1 VLFKPENV
9 RENLWK
15 RLLDK
20 VEEISRCERAKHDI
34 CLIGSRAR
42 GDASPISDIDLIMF
56 IEGES
61 NLKQTELFYLDETS
75 TTIFPVNVNS
85 LLKAESVDFYKA
97 NNPFEAKLIHG
108 DGKVLNKAR
117 DGVTGKKIDL
127 DATKKIIGE
136 TLALRLMA
144 SLGDTTLDYG
154 EGIREIRICLA
165 KTKLYNKLLAEK
177 VEPWSIIPYIYKP
190 EGDLETMLEELYHS
204 KNHEELSSKIKVLD
218 LKSFM
223 ERVFKEQL
231 EVMTQVLEKLAKSLG
246 FAGEHV
252 ENYVTLYLVVEE
264 KVRSKIWSMLP
275 GRWRLEEEFRSVNH
289 EASHIACQD
298 REVMW
303 MVSTVEDENL
313 KLHMYKVTEF

>member
-9 RENLWK
+9 REDLWK

-20 VEEISRCERAKHDI
+20 VEEISSREGAKHDI

-61 NLKQTELFYLDETS
+61 SLKQTELFYLDETLI
-75 TTIFPVNVNS
+75 TIFPVNVNS
-85 LLKAESVDFYKA
+85 LLEAESIDFYKA

-108 DGKVLNKAR
+108 DGEVLNKAR
-117 DGVTGKKIDL
+117 DGVFGKKIDL

-144 SLGDTTLDYG
+144 SLGDATLDYG

-165 KTKLYNKLLAEK
+165 KTKLYDKLLAEK

-190 EGDLETMLEELYHS
+190 EGDLETLLDELYYS
-204 KNHEELSSKIKVLD
+204 RNYEELSSKIKVLN

-223 ERVFKEQL
+223 ERVFEQQL
-231 EVMTQVLEKLAKSLG
+231 EVMNQIVEKLMKYLG
-246 FAGEHV
+246 FAGEHIK
-252 ENYVTLYLVVEE
+252 NYVTLCLIVEE
-264 KVRSKIWSMLP
+264 KVRSKIWSTLP

-289 EASHIACQD
+289 EASHITCQD
-298 REVMW
+298 KEVMW
-303 MVSTVEDENL
+303 MVSTGEDENL
-313 KLHMYKVTEF
+313 KLHMYQVIEF